1 MKFDM
6 IFYNT
11 AELFL
16 KKLIDYINEFNNFK
30 VMSLTAL
37 YLDDKY
43 SKFIEDIYKEGWI
56 PEEDLKLKQE
66 FVKENKRTSKAYIL
80 EIECK
85 DLTQEYSE
93 KKGKFIYST
102 IENLKRNIRQK
113 YKLNVPNYFHDI
125 LVHAPDDESE
135 NQYLINLINSY
146 KENTKNKTK
155 IFVVDKE
162 DEYVR

>member
-80 EIECK
+80 EVECK
-85 DLTQEYSE
+85 DLTQ
-93 KKGKFIYST
+93 
-102 IENLKRNIRQK
+102 ENLKRNIRQK

-125 LVHAPDDESE
+125 LVHAPDDENE